1 MLGGGLAQGRVDGGW
16 GLGLGSGLLRGRIS
30 VAQGKQGEHCEV
42 EAALRRRAVELWG
55 EERAAEIE
63 GTIED
68 AARSIWLVESN
79 PPPSDEEPAQYL
91 TSGG

>member
-1 MLGGGLAQGRVDGGW
+1 MAQDKQDGY
-16 GLGLGSGLLRGRIS
+16 
-30 VAQGKQGEHCEV
+30 AKV

-68 AARSIWLVESN
+68 AARSIRLVESN
-79 PPPSDEEPAQYL
+79 PPPPGEEPAQYL
-91 TSGG
+91 T

>member
-1 MLGGGLAQGRVDGGW
+1 MAEDKQDGY
-16 GLGLGSGLLRGRIS
+16 
-30 VAQGKQGEHCEV
+30 AEV
-42 EAALRRRAVELWG
+42 EGALRRRAVELWG

-63 GTIED
+63 GTIAD

-79 PPPSDEEPAQYL
+79 APRADQEPAQYL

>member
-1 MLGGGLAQGRVDGGW
+1 MAEDKQDGY
-16 GLGLGSGLLRGRIS
+16 
-30 VAQGKQGEHCEV
+30 AKV

-68 AARSIWLVESN
+68 AARSIRLIETN
-79 PPPSDEEPAQYL
+79 PPPPGEEPAQYL
-91 TSGG
+91 TSSG

>member
-1 MLGGGLAQGRVDGGW
+1 MAGDKQDGH
-16 GLGLGSGLLRGRIS
+16 
-30 VAQGKQGEHCEV
+30 EEV
-42 EAALRRRAVELWG
+42 EGTLRRRAVELWG

-79 PPPSDEEPAQYL
+79 APPADEEPAQYP
-91 TSGG
+91 TSSS

>member
-1 MLGGGLAQGRVDGGW
+1 MAE
-16 GLGLGSGLLRGRIS
+16 
-30 VAQGKQGEHCEV
+30 GKQDGYADV

-79 PPPSDEEPAQYL
+79 PPPADQEPAQYV

>member
-1 MLGGGLAQGRVDGGW
+1 MAADKQDGY
-16 GLGLGSGLLRGRIS
+16 
-30 VAQGKQGEHCEV
+30 AEV
-42 EAALRRRAVELWG
+42 EGALRRRAVELWG

-79 PPPSDEEPAQYL
+79 APPSDEEPAQYP
-91 TSGG
+91 TSSS

>member
-1 MLGGGLAQGRVDGGW
+1 MAQDNRDGY
-16 GLGLGSGLLRGRIS
+16 
-30 VAQGKQGEHCEV
+30 AEV

-79 PPPSDEEPAQYL
+79 PPPPDEEPAQYL
-91 TSGG
+91 TSQS

>member
-1 MLGGGLAQGRVDGGW
+1 MAED
-16 GLGLGSGLLRGRIS
+16 
-30 VAQGKQGEHCEV
+30 KQGGNAEV

-55 EERAAEIE
+55 EGRAAEIA

-79 PPPSDEEPAQYL
+79 PPPADEEPTQYP